1 MLDTNTL
8 VRLIVRDDPVQ
19 AEKAEAFVALSAR
32 ASQLVLAETTW
43 VLESVYGLSR
53 VQTGDETMS
62 ANTTVIRNAAW
73 IAAWD
78 GEGHRYLRDGDV
90 AFAGNRIVHVGGTY
104 EGPADRSIDGSRCF
118 VMPGLVN
125 VHSHPHTEPAFK
137 GVREDHGVPE
147 MYDTGLYERS
157 CAFSLDAA
165 GRQAAMEMAY
175 AELLLCG
182 VTTVVDLS
190 GPVEGWFDC
199 AGRSGLRVYIGPF
212 FADAHWKLE
221 TRHELGF
228 DWDETRGRR
237 DFEEAIRIMDLAEQH
252 PSGRLR
258 GIVYPGQ
265 IETST
270 ESTLRDAAAH
280 AREKGRPLTTHLSQS
295 RLEFHEI
302 VRRHGKTPLEYA
314 ADIDFLGPGTILG
327 HALFIDEHPDIRWRG
342 CGDLDRLADSGTSV
356 AHCPSPFARYG
367 QAMNHFGRYRAR
379 GINIGLG
386 TDVAPHNLVEE
397 MRLAIV
403 LARVMAGS
411 IRTVDTGEMF
421 RAATVCGAA
430 ALGRDDLG
438 RLASGAKADIVLLD
452 LDHPAMRPTRDP
464 LRTFVFEAADRAVR
478 DVFVDGRPVVE
489 NGKPLHLDPE
499 RAGDQLEESQ
509 ARMLADAPGR
519 DFLGRTGDA
528 IAPWSLPL

>member
-1 MLDTNTL
+1 MTDN
-8 VRLIVRDDPVQ
+8 P
-19 AEKAEAFVALSAR
+19 
-32 ASQLVLAETTW
+32 
-43 VLESVYGLSR
+43 
-53 VQTGDETMS
+53 
-62 ANTTVIRNAAW
+62 TVIRNAAW

-78 GEGHRYLRDGDV
+78 GDRHRYLRHGDI
-90 AFAGNRIVHVGGTY
+90 AFSGDRIVHVGGRY
-104 EGPADRSIDGSRCF
+104 EGAADRSIDGSRRF
-118 VMPGLVN
+118 AMPGLVN
-125 VHSHPHTEPAFK
+125 IHSHPHTEPAYK

-147 MYDTGLYERS
+147 MYDTGLYERM

-165 GRQAAMEMAY
+165 GRRAGMEMAY
-175 AELLLCG
+175 ADLLLSG

-190 GPVEGWFDC
+190 GPVEGWLDC
-199 AGRSGLRVYIGPF
+199 AGRSGLRVYAGPY

-221 TRHELGF
+221 NRHELRF
-228 DWDETRGRR
+228 DWDEAQGRR
-237 DFEEAIRIMDLAEQH
+237 SFEEAIRLMELAERH
-252 PSGRLR
+252 SSGRLR
-258 GIVYPGQ
+258 GIVFPGQ
-265 IETST
+265 IETCT
-270 ESTLRDAAAH
+270 ESTLRDAAAL
-280 AREKGRPLTTHLSQS
+280 ARETGRPLTTHLSQS
-295 RLEFHEI
+295 KVEFHEI

-314 ADIDFLGPGTILG
+314 ADIDFLGPGTVLG

-342 CGDLDRLADSGTSV
+342 SRDLDRLADSGASV

-379 GINIGLG
+379 GINMGLG

-403 LARVMAGS
+403 LARVMASS

-421 RAATVCGAA
+421 RAATVGGAA

-438 RLASGAKADIVLLD
+438 KLAPGAKADIVLLD
-452 LDHPAMRPTRDP
+452 LDHPAMRPVRDP

-478 DVFVDGRPVVE
+478 EVFVDGQLAVE

-499 RAGDQLEESQ
+499 RAADQLEESQ
-509 ARMLADAPGR
+509 ARMLAEAPGR

-528 IAPWSLPL
+528 IAPHSLPL